1 LAAGVIGIRRRR
13 PQPATGVDAD
23 LESAFADDDAFGRG
37 QARRRP
43 RLGPPLLV
51 GALLFAGLLV
61 GGYFWVRSSSL
72 SAVRSVKVVGVS
84 GADAGQI
91 RTALESTARS
101 MSTLNVRTSDFHNT
115 VAAYPEVKSVTASA
129 SFPHSM
135 TITVVEQD
143 PVAVVVAGGH
153 RTVVSGDGT
162 LLRNVTASSSLP
174 TIAMA
179 VSPGGT
185 TLSGTA
191 LQETE
196 LLADAPPALLSRI
209 ASTTESSS
217 HGLIAVLRGGPQLY
231 FGASDR
237 LAAKWSS
244 AVAVLANSSSA
255 GAAYIDV
262 SDPSRPAAGP

>member
-1 LAAGVIGIRRRR
+1 VIGLRRRR
-13 PQPATGVDAD
+13 PEPAAGCLSDFEA
-23 LESAFADDDAFGRG
+23 AFADDDAFGRTRT
-37 QARRRP
+37 RRRP
-43 RLGPPLLV
+43 RLGPVLLV
-51 GALLFAGLLV
+51 SVLVFAGLLV

-72 SAVRSVKVVGVS
+72 SAVRTVKVVGLR

-91 RTALESTARS
+91 RTALETTARS
-101 MSTLNVRTSDFHNT
+101 MSTLNVNTGDFHTT
-115 VAAYPEVKSVTASA
+115 VAAYPEVKAVQASA

-162 LLRNVTASSSLP
+162 LLPNITASSSLP
-174 TIAMA
+174 TIAMT
-179 VSPGGT
+179 VTPGGT
-185 TLSGTA
+185 TLAGTP
-191 LQETE
+191 LQEAE
-196 LLADAPPALLSRI
+196 LLADAPYALLPRI
-209 ASTTESSS
+209 ASTTMSTS
-217 HGLIAVLRGGPQLY
+217 HGLTVVLRGGPQLY
-231 FGASDR
+231 FGASSR

-244 AVAVLANSSSA
+244 AVAVLGNSSSA